1 MSCTYR
7 RKWKNEYL
15 AEYATL
21 ATLAKAKYESEK
33 EKKRQVE
40 EEKQLRAALPVLTK
54 YLRLLKIEKNLRQ
67 LTTRDM
73 KTLLAYIVPLNPN
86 GEFDNY
92 TKYGNAEKMRNRLG
106 ITIDD
111 EVDCL
116 SQYFPKK

>member
-33 EKKRQVE
+33 EKKRQVK
-40 EEKQLRAALPVLTK
+40 EEKQLRAALPVLNK

-67 LTTRDM
+67 LTTSDM
-73 KTLLAYIVPLNPN
+73 KILLVYIVQLHPN
-86 GEFDNY
+86 GEFDNH
-92 TKYGNAEKMRNRLG
+92 TKYKNAEMMRNRLG